1 MPELII
7 TLDQL
12 RGMIGLLLLHQG
24 ILCRVIEVLEDG
36 PSLVLQSIEEEP
48 GIQPNQHGEA
58 TRRAPVT
65 YTVPVLNNTKDELHA
80 QFLELDLVEG

>member
-1 MPELII
+1 MSELII

-12 RGMIGLLLLHQG
+12 RGMIGLHLLHQG
-24 ILCRVIEVLEDG
+24 IPCRVIEVLEDG
-36 PSLVLQSIEEEP
+36 PSLVLQSTEEQP

-58 TRRAPVT
+58 NRRVPVS
-65 YTVPVLNNTKDELHA
+65 YTIPVLNNTRTELHA